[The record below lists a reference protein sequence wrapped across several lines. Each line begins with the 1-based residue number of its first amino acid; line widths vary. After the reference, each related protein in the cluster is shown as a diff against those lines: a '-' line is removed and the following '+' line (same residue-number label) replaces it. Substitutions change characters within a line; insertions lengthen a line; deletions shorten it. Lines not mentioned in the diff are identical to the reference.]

1 MPSASGNGGKEGP
14 AAFSVD
20 LAAAARRLLAFLR
33 AAPPG
38 VGPRSVRRYEEHWL
52 PLAAAEG
59 GGPGGEAAMLLPPPD
74 VQLVWLC
81 HCFHHVR
88 LLNSLPP
95 FLILSSFFSI
105 YCSGDLPILGNHS
118 TTWFNQ

>member
-1 MPSASGNGGKEGP
+1 MCSAPGNGGKEGP

-52 PLAAAEG
+52 TLAAAEG
-59 GGPGGEAAMLLPPPD
+59 GGPGGEAAMLLLPPPD

-88 LLNSLPP
+88 LLNSLPL
-95 FLILSSFFSI
+95 FVFNSF
-105 YCSGDLPILGNHS
+105 
-118 TTWFNQ
+118 